1 MAIIGNKVWE
11 KTWIALF
18 GLFSHTQAQYFDRS
32 QIKTAWKWINS

>member
-18 GLFSHTQAQYFDRS
+18 GLFFHIRTKYFDRS
-32 QIKTAWKWINS
+32 EIKAAWKWIQS